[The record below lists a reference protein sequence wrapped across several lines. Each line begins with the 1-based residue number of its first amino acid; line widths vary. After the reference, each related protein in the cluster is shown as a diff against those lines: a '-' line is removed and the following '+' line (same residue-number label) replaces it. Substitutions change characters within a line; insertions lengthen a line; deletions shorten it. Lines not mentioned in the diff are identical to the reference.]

1 MNLLCLRSS
10 PLVLHLC
17 DSDGVETHNAC
28 ALRYEA
34 GKKEGMYSVEE
45 AKREHAKHSL
55 ERYMHY
61 FQRWSENDK
70 SRLAVRVQPCV

>member
-1 MNLLCLRSS
+1 M
-10 PLVLHLC
+10 LVLNVC
-17 DSDGVETHNAC
+17 
-28 ALRYEA
+28 RYEA
-34 GKKEGMYSVEE
+34 GRKEGKYSDEE

-70 SRLAVRVQPCV
+70 SRLQVRGSRSRCWWALGRSLSAPLARISALD